1 MNAIR
6 SWFVRFGAVLTLLLA
21 VQPFAATAQSGE
33 EQGKRLRIGDHL
45 FVANPITP
53 DALPRTYVA
62 QELGIGQAVDIDF
75 LPEFVIGDDTI
86 QGLSGDLLYALLG
99 LEYQA
104 RIKPWLGFF
113 GKVEL
118 LGRLGTD
125 VGALLSQGAT
135 VLTGFEL
142 GWVVRVVETDKI
154 GLSATANVWN
164 NSFTG
169 INLLDWVEGIVDDEP
184 VDLVQNTP
192 SVRGGGG
199 LRFAWAASQLFGV
212 TANTLVGFGESRARR
227 GENSVSYTLAAG
239 VDLDLYQRYSVPL
252 GFALGTEFNNAPREG
267 DEFADRANRVN
278 FRIAY
283 TGREDFLIALQLGW
297 SQLSFIEDTED
308 DNVSTGALSL
318 NTRYYF

>member
-1 MNAIR
+1 M
-6 SWFVRFGAVLTLLLA
+6 
-21 VQPFAATAQSGE
+21 
-33 EQGKRLRIGDHL
+33 
-45 FVANPITP
+45 
-53 DALPRTYVA
+53 PRTYVA